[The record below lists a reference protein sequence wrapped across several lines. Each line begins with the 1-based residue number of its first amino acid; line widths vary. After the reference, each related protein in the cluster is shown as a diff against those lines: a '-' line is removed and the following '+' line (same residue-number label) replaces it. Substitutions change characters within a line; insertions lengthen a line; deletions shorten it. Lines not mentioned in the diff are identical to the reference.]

1 MSRDQ
6 EFSQKH
12 GYDKTLFMSILIL
25 VALGIVMVFSS
36 SGVQSKE
43 LFNHPFHY
51 LSNQAIGAVLGFGL
65 IYLILH
71 IRTPFYRNP
80 TFIYGLLVL
89 TFGLLVLCL
98 AAPAYGGASRWVV
111 FNNLRFQPSELA
123 KISLVLFLALTIDQ
137 KKERINRLKNLA
149 LPLVVVFSV
158 VLLILMEPDYSTAAL
173 VLTISVSVL
182 FIGGLKFKHF
192 IVPGLISIA
201 VFAIY
206 LLQSPYR
213 IARVFGFLS
222 PEKDPLGAGF
232 HIIQSKLAVG
242 SGGLFRISIGESIQK
257 LFFLPNAHTDFI
269 YAIVG
274 EEFGLIG
281 TLAILALFLVIFW
294 RGLLISWKAPS
305 LFGQVAAAGLTLAVF
320 IQALFNISVV
330 LGLSPPTGL
339 PLPLF
344 SFGRSSLI
352 TTLFSMGIVL
362 HISQRKTN
370 RKAKK

>member
-6 EFSQKH
+6 EFSQQH
-12 GYDKTLFMSILIL
+12 GYDKTLFMAVLIL

-43 LFNHPFHY
+43 LYNHPFHY
-51 LSNQAIGAVLGFGL
+51 MIHQTIGALLGFSL
-65 IYLILH
+65 IYLSLR
-71 IRTPFYRNP
+71 IRAPFYRSP
-80 TFIYGLLVL
+80 TFIYGLLFL
-89 TFGLLVLCL
+89 TLGLLALCL
-98 AAPAYGGASRWVV
+98 VSPAYGGASRWIV

-123 KISLVLFLALTIDQ
+123 KISLVLFLAHTVDQ
-137 KKERINRLKNLA
+137 KKESINEPRNLV
-149 LPLVVVFSV
+149 LPLSMISAV
-158 VLLILMEPDYSTAAL
+158 VLLILLEPDYSTAAL
-173 VLTISVSVL
+173 ILFISVIML
-182 FIGGLKFKHF
+182 FTGGLKFKYF
-192 IVPGLISIA
+192 IAPGFVSIG
-201 VFAIY
+201 VFAFY
-206 LLQSPYR
+206 LFQSPYR
-213 IARVFGFLS
+213 IARIFAFLS

-257 LFFLPNAHTDFI
+257 LFFLPCAHTDFI

-274 EEFGLIG
+274 EEFGMIG
-281 TLAILALFLVIFW
+281 ALAVLSLFLIILW

-305 LFGQVAAAGLTLAVF
+305 LFGQLVAAGLTLAVF
-320 IQALFNISVV
+320 LQALINISVV

-352 TTLFSMGIVL
+352 STMISMGIVL

>member
-6 EFSQKH
+6 EFSRKH
-12 GYDKTLFMSILIL
+12 GFDKTLFMSMLIL

-36 SGVQSKE
+36 SGLQSKE
-43 LFNHPFHY
+43 HFNHPFHY
-51 LSNQAIGAVLGFGL
+51 LTYQAIGAILGFGL
-65 IYLILH
+65 IYLILR

-80 TFIYGLLVL
+80 TFIYGLLFL
-89 TFGLLVLCL
+89 TLGLLVLCL
-98 AAPAYGGASRWVV
+98 AAPAFGGASRWVV

-137 KKERINRLKNLA
+137 KKERINTPKNLA
-149 LPLVVVFSV
+149 LPLLVVFAV
-158 VLLILMEPDYSTAAL
+158 IFLILMEPDYSTAAL
-173 VLTISVSVL
+173 VLTISVSML
-182 FIGGLKFKHF
+182 FIGGLRFKRF
-192 IVPGLISIA
+192 IVPGLIAAA
-201 VFAIY
+201 VFAVY

-213 IARVFGFLS
+213 IARIFSFLS
-222 PEKDPLGAGF
+222 PEKDPLDAGF

-242 SGGLFRISIGESIQK
+242 SGGLFRISLGESIQK

-281 TLAILALFLVIFW
+281 TLAILALFLIILW

-305 LFGQVAAAGLTLAVF
+305 LFGQLTAAGLTLAVF

-330 LGLSPPTGL
+330 LGVSPPTGL

-352 TTLFSMGIVL
+352 TTLFSLGIVL
-362 HISQRKTN
+362 HISQRKAN
-370 RKAKK
+370 RKAGK

>member
-6 EFSQKH
+6 EFSQTH
-12 GYDKTLFMSILIL
+12 AYDKTLLLAVLIL
-25 VALGIVMVFSS
+25 VTLGIVMVFSS
-36 SGVQSKE
+36 SGVLSKE
-43 LFNHPFHY
+43 TYNHPFHF
-51 LSNQAIGAVLGFGL
+51 LIHQIIGAALGFAL

-71 IRTPFYRNP
+71 IRPAFYRNP
-80 TFIYGLLVL
+80 TFIYVLLFLSLGLLA
-89 TFGLLVLCL
+89 LCL
-98 AAPAYGGASRWVV
+98 AAPAFGGASRWVV
-111 FNNLRFQPSELA
+111 FNNLRYQPSELA
-123 KISLVLFLALTIDQ
+123 KISLVLFLAYSIDQ
-137 KKERINRLKNLA
+137 KKEQINRIKNLA
-149 LPLVVVFSV
+149 PLLIAIFAVIF
-158 VLLILMEPDYSTAAL
+158 LILMEPDYSTAAL
-173 VLTISVSVL
+173 ILVISVCLL
-182 FIGGLKFKHF
+182 FIGGLKLRHF
-192 IVPGLISIA
+192 IVPGLFSAA
-201 VFAIY
+201 VFALY
-206 LLQSPYR
+206 LIQSPYR
-213 IARVFGFLS
+213 IARLFAFLS

-232 HIIQSKLAVG
+232 HVIQSKLAVG

-281 TLAILALFLVIFW
+281 TLSILALFLIILW

-320 IQALFNISVV
+320 IQAMFNISVV

-352 TTLFSMGIVL
+352 TTLFSLGIVL

-370 RKAKK
+370 RRAKK

>member
-12 GYDKTLFMSILIL
+12 GYDKTLFMAVLIL
-25 VALGIVMVFSS
+25 VALGIIMVFSS

-43 LFNHPFHY
+43 IFDHPFHF
-51 LSNQAIGAVLGFGL
+51 LTHQIIGAVLGFGL
-65 IYLILH
+65 IYLILR
-71 IRTPFYRNP
+71 IRTPFYRNS
-80 TFIYGLLVL
+80 TFIYGLLSI
-89 TFGLLVLCL
+89 TTGLLLLCL
-98 AAPAYGGASRWVV
+98 AAPAFGGASRWVV

-123 KISLVLFLALTIDQ
+123 KISLVLFLALILDQ
-137 KKERINRLKNLA
+137 KKEGINKLKNLA
-149 LPLVVVFSV
+149 PPLLVVSVTVF
-158 VLLILMEPDYSTAAL
+158 LILLEPDYSTAAL
-173 VLTISVSVL
+173 VLVIAVTML

-192 IVPGLISIA
+192 IGPGIVSVL
-201 VFAIY
+201 VFAVY
-206 LLQSPYR
+206 LVQSPYR
-213 IARVFGFLS
+213 SARIFGFLS

-281 TLAILALFLVIFW
+281 TLAILALFLIILW

-305 LFGQVAAAGLTLAVF
+305 LFGQLVAAGLTLAVF

-344 SFGRSSLI
+344 SFGRSSLV
-352 TTLFSMGIVL
+352 TTLISMGIVL
-362 HISQRKTN
+362 HISQTKTN
-370 RKAKK
+370 RKARR